1 MYYMKYCR
9 YLNTNF
15 WTLLDQAV
23 SVSSVLQRR
32 ITSIYISSI
41 SQHTSLGTI
50 HDMTSFESHVQV
62 SVESADLN
70 LMLPRLISN

>member
-23 SVSSVLQRR
+23 SVSNVLQ
-32 ITSIYISSI
+32 
-41 SQHTSLGTI
+41 TSLGTI
-50 HDMTSFESHVQV
+50 HDMTSSFESHFQV

>member
-50 HDMTSFESHVQV
+50 HDKTSFESHFQV